1 MLILKR
7 KIQIR
12 IAENISLMSCHCDS
26 PIILLEQ
33 GDNKPLQQTRKRAA
47 RR

>member
-1 MLILKR
+1 MPEPAMLILKR

-12 IAENISLMSCHCDS
+12 IAENISLMSCHCAS

-33 GDNKPLQQTRKRAA
+33 GDKIVTIE
-47 RR
+47 